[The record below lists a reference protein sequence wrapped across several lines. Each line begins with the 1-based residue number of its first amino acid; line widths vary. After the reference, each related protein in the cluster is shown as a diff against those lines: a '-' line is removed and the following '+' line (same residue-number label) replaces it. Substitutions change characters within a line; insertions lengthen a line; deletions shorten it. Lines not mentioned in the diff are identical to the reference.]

1 MTNLSHSV
9 SGTGRPNL
17 DIPTI
22 LAAVAAVPGL
32 VLIVLNANRLG
43 PIHLIPVIAAI
54 LPFVATGWKTAVGL
68 RAVAVGLF
76 GIIVVLGAMSV
87 GVFFAP
93 SAGFAVWGV
102 VRALGRY
109 DEEKRTR
116 QG

>member
-1 MTNLSHSV
+1 MTNRSLS
-9 SGTGRPNL
+9 GAGRPNL
-17 DIPTI
+17 DVPTI

-32 VLIVLNANRLG
+32 VLIVLYANRLG

-54 LPFVATGWKTAVGL
+54 LPFVATRWKIAVGL
-68 RAVAVGLF
+68 RAAAVGLF
-76 GIIVVLGAMSV
+76 GITVVLGAMSV

-93 SAGFAVWGV
+93 SAGFAVWGT

-109 DEEKRTR
+109 DEEKRKG